1 MRFDAVMHTELKM
14 AEHTEKTHKKTGIQV
29 AGLSRLQLWLLAALC
44 ANNTRSQS
52 DNQLTPRYARCSTP
66 PALKT
71 SFTTGGVL
79 YHLRGGGITLD

>member
-1 MRFDAVMHTELKM
+1 MRFDAVMHAELKWQ
-14 AEHTEKTHKKTGIQV
+14 KILKKRIKIRHSGCRFES
-29 AGLSRLQLWLLAALC
+29 ASLWLLAAQC
-44 ANNTRSQS
+44 ANNTGSQS

-79 YHLRGGGITLD
+79 YRLRGGGATLD